1 MPTFRCTAACTN
13 CGTFSSPAERT
24 TLDREAM
31 LAAIKEAK
39 QLGFAVVVFTGGE
52 ATLQRRDLLAGIS
65 YATELGLP
73 TRVVSNAYWARSPQ
87 KAAKVLDEL
96 VGAGLS
102 EINYSTGDEH
112 IRFVPIERVAIASVA
127 AIERQLPVHVMVE
140 LRSTRAV
147 TRDILLARPELD
159 ALDEEQRKLLH
170 VAESPWMPMEPD
182 QIEQYPAGVAVD
194 QTNIASRSGCD
205 SILRT
210 YTVQSD
216 GRVASCC
223 GLGMRVI
230 DDLNVTTVAEPGFLR
245 RAIETSESDMLKLWI
260 HTLGPDRILAM
271 GGSKGFQHPLGRSV
285 RPPLPDL
292 SSALP
297 RPQGPRGHRTARG
310 GDDARRSPNPVAG
323 PILRSRHPPSG
334 IQAPR
339 RTRHDPIGPDG
350 RGFPHRHRHRTLMA
364 QIGSSRSAIIT
375 TKSTGHLTPSPG
387 RPRCCHCP
395 WPTGYAGGHGKWQQL
410 LLFDS
415 GSAPCRASS

>member
-1 MPTFRCTAACTN
+1 VSQPPNGVRAHDAPIDEPLVRATKVLSIMPTFRCTAACTN

-147 TRDILLARPELD
+147 TREVLLARPELD
-159 ALDEEQRKLLH
+159 VLDEEQRKLLH
-170 VAESPWMPMEPD
+170 VAESPWMPIEPD

-194 QTNIASRSGCD
+194 QTNIASRAGCD

-260 HTLGPDRILAM
+260 HTLGPDRILQWAAEKDPSIRWE
-271 GGSKGFQHPLGRSV
+271 GQYAHHCQTCHRLYRDPKV
-285 RPPLPDL
+285 RAVIERHGAEMMPVVAQTLWLDQYFAPD
-292 SSALP
+292 
-297 RPQGPRGHRTARG
+297 
-310 GDDARRSPNPVAG
+310 
-323 PILRSRHPPSG
+323 ILH
-334 IQAPR
+334 
-339 RTRHDPIGPDG
+339 
-350 RGFPHRHRHRTLMA
+350 
-364 QIGSSRSAIIT
+364 
-375 TKSTGHLTPSPG
+375 
-387 RPRCCHCP
+387 
-395 WPTGYAGGHGKWQQL
+395 
-410 LLFDS
+410 
-415 GSAPCRASS
+415 RASRPHAGLDMTR